1 MVERVASFKSRLE
14 KAMEVRDKR
23 AIDIVKATGISESAM
38 SQYRKGMIEPK
49 REKLMAI
56 AEYLRVDPS
65 WLMGL
70 DVPMEQ
76 KTASDLIYYQN
87 KETAELV
94 QRLFEDSNYRLL
106 FDAAKDSKP
115 EDIQMA
121 ADMLQRLKRTNP
133 DG

>member
-70 DVPMEQ
+70 DVPMVKIVQVDYLAHKITNDEYTLIEMFRKLDDDSQ
-76 KTASDLIYYQN
+76 RNISDMVKRMYTY
-87 KETAELV
+87 AEMLK
-94 QRLFEDSNYRLL
+94 N
-106 FDAAKDSKP
+106 SKMG
-115 EDIQMA
+115 D
-121 ADMLQRLKRTNP
+121 
-133 DG
+133 